1 MKKNNK
7 IDNILIRGKL
17 LLELKKA
24 GVKRVNK
31 DALMM
36 LDAYVKENLNKLINI
51 LAEELTIKGKKT
63 LKKEDIAELIK
74 KVKKEESYWEI

>member
-51 LAEELTIKGKKT
+51 LAEELIIKGKKT
-63 LKKEDIAELIK
+63 LKKEDITELIK
-74 KVKKEESYWEI
+74 KMKKEENYWEI